1 MTLTKKITEALSRP
15 VCGGWDHEFLES
27 ILNQLSKE
35 RPLSSKQKQALGK
48 VLARNT
54 AEDQKNHEGWSK
66 IYKKEYKADAFVLAA
81 YHTRQ
86 PYYKAMA
93 SDILIGR
100 VPERSKFLRM
110 YDNKYSKKVLREYAK
125 EARYSKDAHVM
136 PRATFSAYKGAEMEN
151 VPWSVQADTIE
162 KFKKRGGFIMEIKS
176 EIYSHAKGSK
186 RYKILP
192 IGSTFPLVIEERHL
206 KLNRKKQQKS
216 IQDVYAPKFQP
227 GDFVKCV
234 YDFVDFYKY
243 IYEDLDEDDHTYY
256 GIVLRIDTDF
266 YEFMEEYIYEV
277 LCVDGLRRH
286 FMESEI
292 WRAS

>member
-1 MTLTKKITEALSRP
+1 MTDLQLKIESALSRS
-15 VCGGWDHEFLES
+15 VCGGWDRTFLES
-27 ILNQLSKE
+27 ILEQISKK
-35 RPLSSKQKQALGK
+35 RPLSVKQKQTLGK

-54 AEDQKNHEGWSK
+54 PEDQAAHLNWASVYEAQ
-66 IYKKEYKADAFVLAA
+66 YKKDAQVLGA
-81 YHTRQ
+81 YHLHQ
-86 PYYKAMA
+86 PYYKPLAT
-93 SDILIGR
+93 DILAGHI
-100 VPERSKFLRM
+100 PERGKFLRM

-216 IQDVYAPKFQP
+216 I
-227 GDFVKCV
+227 
-234 YDFVDFYKY
+234 
-243 IYEDLDEDDHTYY
+243 
-256 GIVLRIDTDF
+256 
-266 YEFMEEYIYEV
+266 
-277 LCVDGLRRH
+277 
-286 FMESEI
+286 
-292 WRAS
+292 